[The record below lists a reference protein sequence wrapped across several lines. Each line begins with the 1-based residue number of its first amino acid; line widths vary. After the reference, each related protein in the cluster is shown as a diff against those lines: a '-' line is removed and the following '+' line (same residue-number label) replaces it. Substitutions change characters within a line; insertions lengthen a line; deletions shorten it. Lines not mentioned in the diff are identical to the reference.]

1 MGAAAAQRSDV
12 LVVTDDNPRSE
23 RPADIRAAMLAG
35 ALDEPGHGELHE
47 IGDRRAAIVAAVDA
61 ARPGDAVVVAG
72 KGHETGQEVAGV
84 RHPFD
89 DAVEL
94 AAAIRGVINGVL
106 GAARR

>member
-1 MGAAAAQRSDV
+1 
-12 LVVTDDNPRSE
+12 
-23 RPADIRAAMLAG
+23 
-35 ALDEPGHGELHE
+35 
-47 IGDRRAAIVAAVDA
+47 
-61 ARPGDAVVVAG
+61 VVVAG

>member
-1 MGAAAAQRSDV
+1 M

-23 RPADIRAAMLAG
+23 RPADIRAAVLAG
-35 ALDEPGHGELHE
+35 ALAEPGHGELHE

-94 AAAIRGVINGVL
+94 AAAIGSDQRRARGRPSMIHSRMIGC
-106 GAARR
+106 AP